1 MATTYAWSFE
11 LKAATSPVD
20 GKDDVIK
27 EVHWRFIATT
37 DDDPPLAPNAYGS
50 VALGN
55 PDHTFVEFNSVTKE
69 MCREWVLAYE
79 NKTENE
85 LRAALDQHIA
95 AVKSPAVASKV
106 PSSW

>member
-1 MATTYAWSFE
+1 MTTYEWAFD
-11 LKAATSPVD
+11 LKAATLPVG
-20 GKDDVIK
+20 GKDDVIR
-27 EVHWRFIATT
+27 EIHWRLTATS
-37 DDDPPLAPNAYGS
+37 DDDPPISPNVYGS
-50 VALGN
+50 VALGD

-69 MCREWVLAYE
+69 MCRAWVLAYE

-95 AVKSPAVASKV
+95 AVKSPVVASKV